1 MAGGVVGT
9 WVGWACVALSRLGYI
24 TCLKTILSLTP
35 CSSLTQCGVSLNR
48 EAASREADCKTWVF
62 SFDGIPT

>member
-24 TCLKTILSLTP
+24 TCLKTIP
-35 CSSLTQCGVSLNR
+35 SLTQCGVSLNR

-62 SFDGIPT
+62 SFDGIPI